1 MNLKKIEE
9 ADFTERREAT
19 VITFEFYSP
28 SMMDSHLPWNFITLL
43 LDLIKYMIT
52 DTMYREA
59 VKVKH
64 TGFRVSS
71 MTLTNLLDLSSI
83 IIIYSFLNTVITSLP
98 FWGKVAWSI

>member
-1 MNLKKIEE
+1 M
-9 ADFTERREAT
+9 T

-43 LDLIKYMIT
+43 LNLIKYMTT

-59 VKVKH
+59 VKVKYS
-64 TGFRVSS
+64 GFRVSS
-71 MTLTNLLDLSSI
+71 MTLSNLLDLSSTI
-83 IIIYSFLNTVITSLP
+83 IISSFLNTVITSLA